1 MQVHN
6 VPRNSS
12 PVKTSTNG
20 VRMHMKVERGSNT
33 AAIEQ
38 LAREA
43 LTIGSVSISQS
54 DLDTYNVFRLPQ
66 DSHIS
71 RPFFGRKQVRPE
83 DTAALT
89 NGHIERGT
97 RGALSFGT
105 KVMSV

>member
-1 MQVHN
+1 MHA

-20 VRMHMKVERGSNT
+20 VRMHMKAERGSYT

-43 LTIGSVSISQS
+43 LTVGNGSISQ
-54 DLDTYNVFRLPQ
+54 TWIRTTFPRLPQ
-66 DSHIS
+66 DSHVS
-71 RPFFGRKQVRPE
+71 RPFGGRKQVRPE

-89 NGHIERGT
+89 NGHIERCP

-105 KVMSV
+105 KVVSV

>member
-20 VRMHMKVERGSNT
+20 VRMHMNSRARKLHRSNRAT
-33 AAIEQ
+33 CLRSPYCRKCIN
-38 LAREA
+38 
-43 LTIGSVSISQS
+43 QS
-54 DLDTYNVFRLPQ
+54 NQDTYDVPRLPQ
-66 DSHIS
+66 DSHVS

-97 RGALSFGT
+97 RGALS
-105 KVMSV
+105 